1 MDRAMPSPEQILAA
15 STMIANRWLPLAVS
29 WHAVIGIVVVLIIT
43 RAVTRRAIAAVLAV
57 AMASVSVMAWSVNNP
72 FNGGVFAIMA
82 IGQTWIVTRTPRA
95 TLQPAGTA
103 LMASGALFT
112 AFGWFYPHFLPD
124 RSPWIYVYAAP
135 MGLLPCPT
143 LAMIAGVALMSGVLE
158 TRARALLIG
167 VAALIYGL
175 IGVIVLGVTIDVM
188 LIAAAIVVLVAG
200 LTKPRASIAIAVR
213 PAPRAQGSAPA

>member
-1 MDRAMPSPEQILAA
+1 MPSPEQILEA
-15 STMIANRWLPLAVS
+15 STMIANRWLSLAVA
-29 WHAVIGIVVVLIIT
+29 WHAVIGIVVVLIIA

-95 TLQPAGTA
+95 TLQPASTA
-103 LMASGALFT
+103 LMASGALFA

-143 LAMIAGVALMSGVLE
+143 LAMIAGVALMAGVLE

-200 LTKPRASIAIAVR
+200 LTKPRASIATAVR
-213 PAPRAQGSAPA
+213 PVPRAQGSAPA